1 MAAGGLRDIPRSRI
15 RYLNQLASPGT
26 SPNTLAALASHED
39 VAVRVV
45 CAAHESTPEPALRK
59 LAKDPRREVRQAAA
73 TNTSAPRAVV
83 RRMTHDPVHDVAVT
97 AARNPAIGRRYLAWL
112 LAMRRANAALC
123 RAAALN
129 PVARPAE
136 LRLALTN
143 ARWDVRRNAVRHAN
157 ITATQLARQS
167 RSPFWAVRAEVAT
180 NASTPSAILRRL
192 AHDIPP
198 VVLVVAG
205 SPLTPSWI
213 VDQLLGHE
221 SPFIRGVAAG
231 NVNAS
236 AEALAHLG
244 APMSEDPWILRRI
257 ARNAN
262 TPSGLSSELLAWLA
276 LGGAGEGDPEFDPVR
291 CTGDPPA
298 AQGSADRWYR
308 TRAEEVDRPEL
319 DALWRT
325 RAASSALR
333 GKGSQVRL
341 RILARDAHT
350 EGRWAA
356 ARFPGLDY
364 FMLRELTHDENP
376 SVAATARWSM
386 DKPNDQDE
394 TGLARYRRGIRL
406 TVAVVW
412 PLLLAFFVL
421 LAVGAFR
428 STPSPSVHTPST
440 TVSPPTVTVPG
451 SAPPQPG
458 GGIAD
463 KLAFSRFVK
472 GAAPLPAPAG
482 SGSLPGGGWL
492 AASAPVPGAAALDLT
507 VQAGNQPVAIDY
519 VELQPRGGQPTKVF
533 RVLALEPNTMLIMH
547 YSGQRQLARVRVH
560 YLAASG
566 PGIAATTVPGA

>member
-1 MAAGGLRDIPRSRI
+1 MAGGLHDLPRSRI

-26 SPNTLAALASHED
+26 SPATLGALSTHED

-45 CAAHESTPEPALRK
+45 CGAHESTPEPALRN
-59 LAKDPRREVRQAAA
+59 LAKDPRREVRQAVA
-73 TNTSAPRAVV
+73 TNASAPRAIA
-83 RRMTHDPVHDVAVT
+83 RRLTRDPVHDVAVA
-97 AARNPAIGRRYLAWL
+97 AARNPALGRPYLTWL
-112 LAMRRANAALC
+112 LAVRRTNASLC

-129 PVARPAE
+129 PVARHAQI
-136 LRLALTN
+136 RLALTN

-157 ITATQLARQS
+157 ITSAQLTRQS

-180 NASTPSAILRRL
+180 NPSTPSAILRRL

-244 APMSEDPWILRRI
+244 ASMSEDPWILRRI

-276 LGGAGEGDPEFDPVR
+276 LGGAGEGDPDFDPVR
-291 CTGDPPA
+291 CTGNPPD

-308 TRAEEVDRPEL
+308 TRAETVDRPEL
-319 DALWRT
+319 DPLWRT

-333 GKGSQVRL
+333 GKGAQLRL

-356 ARFPGLDY
+356 ARFPALDY

-428 STPSPSVHTPST
+428 STPSPSVHTPTT

-451 SAPPQPG
+451 SAPPQS
-458 GGIAD
+458 GGIGA

-472 GAAPLPAPAG
+472 GGVPLPAPAG

-492 AASAPVPGAAALDLT
+492 AAVAPVPGSAALDLT
-507 VQAGNQPVAIDY
+507 VQAGNQPIAVDY

-533 RVLALEPNTMLIMH
+533 RVLALEPNSMLIMH

-560 YLAASG
+560 YLGASG